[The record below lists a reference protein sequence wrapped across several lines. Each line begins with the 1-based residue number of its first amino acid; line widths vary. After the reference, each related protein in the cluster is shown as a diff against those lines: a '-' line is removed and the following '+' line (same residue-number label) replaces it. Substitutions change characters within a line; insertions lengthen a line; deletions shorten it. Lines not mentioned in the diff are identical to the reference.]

1 MTMPLGN
8 NIIMPLFFCQQALL
22 VIVIVYHVISNNLVF
37 PYYSC
42 CQLFNHALFRASK
55 KFINKNTNSRMM
67 MLLLLPKLM
76 MIDLRCL
83 FQWINHGDNASRAGV
98 LFSLI
103 QSCSISFNLAVWF
116 FLGMKLWWWD
126 VFQRNER
133 SLLAAYLLRRSKS
146 STKRTVSR
154 LLVGQPKKV
163 VEKAL
168 LLCSSIPPLV
178 SCSTVG

>member
-1 MTMPLGN
+1 M
-8 NIIMPLFFCQQALL
+8 MPLFFYQQVLL

-67 MLLLLPKLM
+67 MLLVLPKLM

-116 FLGMKLWWWD
+116 FLEWNCDGEMFSRGMKG
-126 VFQRNER
+126 VFWLLTYLEEVRAVPNE
-133 SLLAAYLLRRSKS
+133 
-146 STKRTVSR
+146 
-154 LLVGQPKKV
+154 
-163 VEKAL
+163 
-168 LLCSSIPPLV
+168 PLV
-178 SCSTVG
+178 VSLSGNPRKL